1 MIPLRDENPSGS
13 FPRVTI
19 GLIAL
24 NCVVFGYELTLGSGL
39 REFMTHWALVPQRIT
54 LALRFGDEPML
65 PNLVTFVTSMF
76 LHGGW
81 AHLIGNMWYLWIFG
95 DNIEDRLGHGRY
107 LAFYLTGGIVAAL
120 VQYVTQPSS
129 GVPTVGASGA
139 IAAVL
144 GAYAVTF
151 PRARVTTLIPLF
163 PFFPI
168 VHLSA
173 LVVLGLWFVLQF
185 FSGALSLAWGAR
197 GGVAWWAH
205 IGGFAFGIVA
215 IKLLAPR
222 GRRVPPAG
230 WADPH

>member
-1 MIPLRDENPSGS
+1 LIPLRDENPSGS
-13 FPRVTI
+13 IARVTI

-24 NCVVFGYELTLGSGL
+24 NSALFVYELLLGSGL
-39 REFMTHWALVPQRIT
+39 RDFMMQWGLVPERIT
-54 LALRFGDEPML
+54 LALQFGGEPIAPTAL
-65 PNLVTFVTSMF
+65 TLLTSMF

-95 DNIEDRLGHGRY
+95 DNIEDRLGHARY
-107 LAFYLTGGIVAAL
+107 LAFYLAGGLVAAV
-120 VQYVTQPSS
+120 VQYLTQPGS

-151 PRARVTTLIPLF
+151 PRARVVTLIPLF

-168 VHLSA
+168 VRLSA

-185 FSGALSLAWGAR
+185 FSGALSLAWGGR
-197 GGVAWWAH
+197 GGGVAWWAH
-205 IGGFAFGIVA
+205 IGGFAFGMIA
-215 IKLLAPR
+215 MRLLAPR
-222 GRRVPPAG
+222 RRPSFVERV
-230 WADPH
+230 DPH